1 MAATDHVQNQ
11 MLDAIQAA
19 LVAAALVATG
29 RVYLD
34 RTDEIPQEHLP
45 AIDILGGDEGD
56 EDSIEYQTV
65 HFPPLQARAFTFP
78 ITSITRGDDSA
89 RTARNLAGEVEATLL
104 ASSGVITVA
113 GRKVSMLLA
122 SSSSSKTG
130 DANARMC
137 AVRQSWQAQY
147 HTSGGTPTV
156 PR

>member
-1 MAATDHVQNQ
+1 MADHVQQ
-11 MLDAIQAA
+11 QILDTVQAV
-19 LVAAALVATG
+19 LVAAATAAAK

-34 RTDEIPQEHLP
+34 RVDEIPEANLP
-45 AIDILGGDEGD
+45 AIDILGGDDGD
-56 EDSIEYQTV
+56 EESIEYQTV

-89 RTARNLAGEVEATLL
+89 RTARNLAGEVEARLL
-104 ASSGVITVA
+104 ASSGVITVG

-122 SSSSSKTG
+122 SSSSTKTG

-147 HTSGGTPTV
+147 QTTGGAPTV
-156 PR
+156 PV